1 MPQIWRRSRKFCGRH
16 NGIKAD
22 GAEPRPLPF
31 FFLPAIFLVT
41 IALRCRIMLPIGS
54 PSGDRI
60 GNRRETIH
68 DRYPD
73 RPAGRAP
80 AHRRHCR
87 LLRHRPPV
95 CGAVWPLQ
103 GQDRLPPAAGAGP
116 PARRQAHL
124 SHRHH
129 PHPGRRGQDHH
140 HRGPDGRPAQNRQKR
155 RSRPAGAAHLGPGVR
170 RPRAE
175 PAGGGYGPGHPH
187 GRTSIFTSPGISTP
201 SARPTTCWPLCWTTT
216 SSRATPWASTSSRS
230 SGSAAWT

>member
-1 MPQIWRRSRKFCGRH
+1 MPQVWRRSRKFCGRH

-54 PSGDRI
+54 PFGDRI

-87 LLRHRPPV
+87 LLRHRSPV
-95 CGAVWPLQ
+95 CGAVRPQQ

-129 PHPGRRGQDHH
+129 PHPRRRGQDHH

-155 RSRPAGAAHLGPGVR
+155 RSRPAGAVSGAGVR
-170 RPRAE
+170 PQGRSHRRRLGAGGPHGGHQPPFHRRLPRHRRRQQ
-175 PAGGGYGPGHPH
+175 PAGGH
-187 GRTSIFTSPGISTP
+187 GG
-201 SARPTTCWPLCWTTT
+201 
-216 SSRATPWASTSSRS
+216 
-230 SGSAAWT
+230 